1 MIARD
6 LYFQQLANYIDK
18 PFIKIITG
26 IRRSGK
32 STVLLLLR
40 DKL

>member
-1 MIARD
+1 MITRN
-6 LYFQQLANYIDK
+6 LYLQQLGYYIDK